1 MACGVAAVETLD
13 REVSEAGEAAGAAG
27 EAWVAT
33 AFAHRAQTEGAVVEV
48 AVALEK
54 AAEVAAGEAVAG

>member
-13 REVSEAGEAAGAAG
+13 REVSEAGEAAGAA
-27 EAWVAT
+27 AASVAT

>member
-1 MACGVAAVETLD
+1 MAAVETLD
-13 REVSEAGEAAGAAG
+13 REVSEAGEAAGAAA
-27 EAWVAT
+27 AWVDT

-54 AAEVAAGEAVAG
+54 AAEVAAGGAVAG